1 MRIDVNANI
10 ILGYP
15 ISPALTTF
23 STILVNT
30 ANSQIVGDPVSLTY
44 TAKDNLIA
52 NLSFLLNSAQLT
64 PFPTTLQIRHVLNT
78 GDQLVVT
85 TNIPQIGGIFVTL
98 DNTD

>member
-1 MRIDVNANI
+1 VNANI

-15 ISPALTTF
+15 VSPALTTF
-23 STILVNT
+23 STILFNP

-64 PFPTTLQIRHVLNT
+64 PFPTTLQLRHVLNT
-78 GDQLVVT
+78 GDQLVMT